1 MIVTFSRPLLTLG
14 TLRLSVVGSLC
25 KVLAELGVEATFPGS
40 PPSFTFTTPKSFLYF
55 KGNLNDE
62 KNFEVFSSQEKKI
75 ESIQDGGAFK
85 KIFLKI
91 ICR

>member
-1 MIVTFSRPLLTLG
+1 MQGSGRAGGRSYVPWLPAQ
-14 TLRLSVVGSLC
+14 LS
-25 KVLAELGVEATFPGS
+25 
-40 PPSFTFTTPKSFLYF
+40 FTTPKSFLYF

-75 ESIQDGGAFK
+75 ESIQDGAAFK

-91 ICR
+91 ICG